1 MVIATSRATVSVGAT
16 VSAGATVL
24 PQTAWL
30 ARAHAAVLL
39 AAAAVLSG
47 AAAAVLSCAAAAVL
61 PCAAAAVLS
70 CAVLPCAAAA
80 AAPVQ
85 EDFWRVEPVP
95 TPPDVV
101 MEVGSLEWIPGKDG
115 GPDVLAVATRRG
127 EIWMATGVEGDLARV
142 TWRRFAEGL
151 HEVLGLAWRDG
162 WLYVTQRCEVSRLK
176 DETGDGVADLF
187 ETVSDGWGIN
197 GDYHE
202 YAFGSKFDAEGRIWV
217 VLCLTGSGSS
227 NSLFR
232 GWCLRVGERGELIP
246 TCSGIRSPGGIG
258 ADADGEVYY
267 TDNQGPWNGTC
278 SLKHLVPGDFMGS
291 PTGNV
296 WYERAPA
303 MGPKPEE
310 PRSGSRIAAEAARIP
325 RLRPPAILFP
335 YGTMGQSAAGVV
347 CDTTRGGFG
356 PFAGQLLVT
365 DQSHSTVMRCAL
377 ETVDGVRQGACFPML
392 AGLRSGTLVEQ
403 FSPRGMLFVGGTNR
417 GWGSRGAGDFA
428 LERVTWTGRTPFE
441 IRRMRLLP
449 DGFDVE
455 FTEPVDPRSAGDPAS
470 WAAKGFTYIYQSS
483 YGSPVVDDE
492 PCPVAAARPAADGR
506 SVRLTVK
513 NLRAGVIHEIKAA
526 GVRSAAGLPLL
537 HDTGWYTLNRL
548 AR

>member
-1 MVIATSRATVSVGAT
+1 MVIAMLRGVLSRCMTA
-16 VSAGATVL
+16 AGLVAAL
-24 PQTAWL
+24 L
-30 ARAHAAVLL
+30 AVAAPGRPAAV
-39 AAAAVLSG
+39 AAAE
-47 AAAAVLSCAAAAVL
+47 
-61 PCAAAAVLS
+61 
-70 CAVLPCAAAA
+70 
-80 AAPVQ
+80 PVQ
-85 EDFWRVEPVP
+85 GDFWRVEPVP
-95 TPPDVV
+95 TPPDAV
-101 MEVGSLEWIPGKDG
+101 MEVGALEWIPGRDG
-115 GPDVLAVATRRG
+115 KPDLLAVATRRG
-127 EIWMATGVEGDLARV
+127 EIWMAAGVEGDLTKV

-176 DETGDGVADLF
+176 DETGDGAADRF
-187 ETVSDGWGIN
+187 ETVADGWGIN

-202 YAFGSKFDAEGRIWV
+202 YAFGSKFDREGRIWV
-217 VLCLTGSGSS
+217 VLCLTGSFTSEGR
-227 NSLFR
+227 FR
-232 GWCLRVGERGELIP
+232 GWCLRVGERGDVIP

-258 ADADGEVYY
+258 MDADGEVYY

-278 SLKHLVPGDFMGS
+278 SLKHLVPGDFMGN
-291 PTGNV
+291 PAGNK
-296 WYERAPA
+296 WYPQAPDL
-303 MGPKPEE
+303 GPAPEE
-310 PRSGSRIAAEAARIP
+310 PKSGSRIAAEAARIP

-347 CDTTRGGFG
+347 CDTTGGAFG
-356 PFAGQLLVT
+356 PFAGQLFVT

-377 ETVDGVRQGACFPML
+377 ETVDGVRQGACFPLL

-441 IRRMRLLP
+441 IRRLRLLP

-455 FTEPVDPRSAGDPAS
+455 FTEPVDPRSAADPAS

-483 YGSPVVDDE
+483 YGSPVVDEE
-492 PCPVAAARPAADGR
+492 PCAVTAARPAADGR
-506 SVRLTVK
+506 SVRLTVT
-513 NLRAGVIHEIKAA
+513 NLRAGVIHELKAA
-526 GVRSAAGLPLL
+526 GVRSAAGLPLR